1 MTSKLNPYLS
11 FDDNAKEAMTFYHSV
26 FGGHLSSN
34 TFGEFGAEGDQA
46 DSIMHAQL
54 ETEAGY
60 TIMGA
65 DTPSEMGQ
73 PMPNGAISLSGEQS
87 DGDMLRGYFERLSE
101 GGEVTMPLER
111 QMWGDDFGMVTDR
124 FGVSWM
130 VNIAGTQNG

>member
-11 FDDNAKEAMTFYHSV
+11 FDDNAKEAMAFYHSV
-26 FGGHLSSN
+26 FGGNLSSN

-46 DSIMHAQL
+46 DGIMHAQL

-65 DTPSEMGQ
+65 DTPSEMGE
-73 PMPNGAISLSGEQS
+73 PTPNGSISLSGDQS
-87 DGDMLRGYFERLSE
+87 DGDLLRGYFERLSE

-111 QMWGDDFGMVTDR
+111 QMWGDDFGMLTDR

-130 VNIAGTQNG
+130 VNVAGTQNG